1 MKNEIRYM
9 IAGIGLALVGFT
21 ACGGFVY
28 TQIQE
33 YNSMMEQRRESEP
46 VVKWIKCEPIG
57 TPEIEHQ
64 QDNHV
69 VIMETIETKIEP
81 EPQIEEQESES
92 TIAYEPPF
100 HLTEY
105 ETWFVECVVAGEAAG
120 EPYEGKVAVAQ
131 CYFDAMLK
139 DGLSATEVKSAYGY
153 DGWNENLDKQD
164 PKAYDEVKNA
174 VMDVFYGGKFVTD
187 KPILYFYN
195 PAYGYSD
202 WHEAQEYWESIAN
215 HKFFYL
221 AEDENAEWANILLTN
236 VNEYGIIEP
245 QVMMMYVLYNN
256 KYYLM
261 QNTIKQFV
269 PTSELNEAFQ
279 FNDKTKA
286 DNALANLPKQM
297 RNLGYFVQQI
307 DAPSKPVDF
316 DQFNNSN
323 LVNYD
328 SALAQI
334 GSFCDLHDQL
344 IARATWVEY
353 KLQEVENKIQD
364 VLHAIEFNSYN
375 ARDGYKIYKLL
386 HDLRLERR
394 KYKDEQ
400 IIADVMKSGFAGS
413 NWELVRSRVDDLKDR
428 QYHVRE
434 MEELFK

>member
-1 MKNEIRYM
+1 
-9 IAGIGLALVGFT
+9 
-21 ACGGFVY
+21 
-28 TQIQE
+28 
-33 YNSMMEQRRESEP
+33 
-46 VVKWIKCEPIG
+46 
-57 TPEIEHQ
+57 
-64 QDNHV
+64 
-69 VIMETIETKIEP
+69 
-81 EPQIEEQESES
+81 
-92 TIAYEPPF
+92 
-100 HLTEY
+100 
-105 ETWFVECVVAGEAAG
+105 
-120 EPYEGKVAVAQ
+120 
-131 CYFDAMLK
+131 
-139 DGLSATEVKSAYGY
+139 
-153 DGWNENLDKQD
+153 
-164 PKAYDEVKNA
+164 
-174 VMDVFYGGKFVTD
+174 
-187 KPILYFYN
+187 
-195 PAYGYSD
+195 
-202 WHEAQEYWESIAN
+202 
-215 HKFFYL
+215 
-221 AEDENAEWANILLTN
+221 
-236 VNEYGIIEP
+236 
-245 QVMMMYVLYNN
+245 MYVLYNN

-269 PTSELNEAFQ
+269 PTTELAESFQ

-286 DNALANLPKQM
+286 DNALSNLPKQM

-316 DQFNNSN
+316 DQFTNVE

-334 GSFCDLHDQL
+334 SSFCDLHDHL
-344 IARATWVEY
+344 VARATWVEY

-400 IIADVMKSGFAGS
+400 IIADVMKSGFSNS